1 MIFKKPHSTILLF
14 SGLAW
19 LGCSCLVE
27 AANPIRSGQWET
39 TIKMNMH
46 NMPQLSEEQ
55 LSQLE
60 GFGIEL
66 PIGNK
71 PLYTLQ
77 CITPEQAKLE
87 NPMLPPNGEG
97 CAIKNYRR
105 QGNRVAGDMVCTGSI
120 QATGRFDMLIKS
132 DTAFQGTWTLTG
144 NSDQLGPIDQT
155 TEISGQWIKTKC
167 DANAPIYPT
176 QQ

>member
-1 MIFKKPHSTILLF
+1 MIFKTLHSCALLMC
-14 SGLAW
+14 GVT
-19 LGCSCLVE
+19 CLSYACIAQ
-27 AANPIRSGQWET
+27 AANTIRPGQWET
-39 TIKMNMH
+39 AIKMNMH
-46 NMPQLSEEQ
+46 NLPQLGEEQ

-60 GFGIEL
+60 SFGIEL

-97 CAIKNYRR
+97 CAIRNYKR
-105 QGNRVAGDMVCTGSI
+105 QGNRVSGDMVCSGSV
-120 QATGRFDMLIKS
+120 QATGKFDMQIKS
-132 DTAFQGTWTLTG
+132 ETSFQGTWTLVG
-144 NSDQLGPIDQT
+144 NSEQLGPIDQT
-155 TEISGQWIKTKC
+155 TEISGQWIKAKC
-167 DANAPIYPT
+167 DANATTFPT